1 MTPMEEAA
9 MSTLLER
16 PAPAPMSTPT
26 RTPPRPVTA
35 PAPIERI
42 DLTGNPVAAAH
53 ERRRSRPDR
62 DIETGRLGRIL
73 VLGVVVPAVLFLV
86 SNPLGWL
93 LLFFTILAVGALTGI
108 GSIL

>member
-16 PAPAPMSTPT
+16 PTPAPTPT
-26 RTPPRPVTA
+26 PTATPPRTVTR

-53 ERRRSRPDR
+53 QRRASRPDR

-73 VLGVVVPAVLFLV
+73 VLGVVVPTLLFLV